1 MSRKSREEAFG
12 RFQSKGTMRE
22 NWVGGGQE
30 GGEWWEGRVR
40 MGGRVEGEEG
50 RSVGIM

>member
-22 NWVGGGQE
+22 NWVGGGKRE
-30 GGEWWEGRVR
+30 ES
-40 MGGRVEGEEG
+40 GGRGE
-50 RSVGIM
+50 